1 MQTLSIS
8 EQFFLLAMTNR
19 GTLSSM
25 NEYAKP
31 GLLMASLLDLNNA
44 GVIVMEKKKF
54 QVVREQL
61 PAELAH
67 LEGFYNRISRLRT
80 KSLSMLGASSFE
92 KELKGIVSSVREE
105 MVEQGYIQTS
115 VAPGF
120 LQKEKVEY
128 QVKQSV
134 IDELIEAL
142 KLEMKK
148 RQPAVETIA
157 LAILLQKARLTN
169 KYLSLQ
175 EQAELKKALKQF
187 RKSDVSK
194 QTKRMF
200 DDIDTMFVIIAAT
213 IIS

>member
-8 EQFFLLAMTNR
+8 EQFFLLAMTTR

-31 GLLMASLLDLNNA
+31 ALLMASLLDLNNA
-44 GVIVMEKKKF
+44 GVIVLEKKKF
-54 QVVREQL
+54 RVVKEQV

-67 LEGFYNRISRLRT
+67 LEGFYNRISHLRT

-92 KELKGIVSSVREE
+92 KELKGIVSSIREQK
-105 MVEQGYIQTS
+105 VEQGLIQTS
-115 VAPGF
+115 VAQGF

-128 QVKQSV
+128 QAKESV
-134 IDELIEAL
+134 IEELIETL
-142 KLEMKK
+142 KLEMQKP
-148 RQPAVETIA
+148 QPSMKMIA
-157 LAILLQKARLTN
+157 LAILSQKARITN

-175 EQAELKKALKQF
+175 EQAELKKVLKQF

-194 QTKRMF
+194 QTQRMF

>member
-1 MQTLSIS
+1 MQKLSIS

-19 GTLSSM
+19 GTMSSM

-31 GLLMASLLDLNNA
+31 GLLMASLLDFNNA

-54 QVVREQL
+54 QVVKEQL

-67 LEGFYNRISRLRT
+67 LEGFYNRISHLRT

-92 KELKGIVSSVREE
+92 KELKGIVSSIREE
-105 MVEQGYIQTS
+105 MVEQGCIQTS
-115 VAPGF
+115 VATGF

-157 LAILLQKARLTN
+157 LAILLQKPA
-169 KYLSLQ
+169 
-175 EQAELKKALKQF
+175 
-187 RKSDVSK
+187 
-194 QTKRMF
+194 
-200 DDIDTMFVIIAAT
+200 
-213 IIS
+213 